1 MSFNLQLTAH
11 TMSFKHKDPLKKITL
26 KICFGLGGGGT
37 NGVVVLFLPGPIDGK
52 LTSNCFLGLCIH
64 ECACLQ
70 GHACDMTS

>member
-52 LTSNCFLGLCIH
+52 LLIAF
-64 ECACLQ
+64 
-70 GHACDMTS
+70 